1 MSSIIRSRRREA
13 AAPHRGRSLRR
24 HAAASALAALVG
36 LWPSA
41 AGAEVLLFSANTNQ
55 MQIFRGTAGFVDL
68 NGTTA
73 GGTTLTFAT
82 TQANQ
87 RVIITFN
94 ASCQVS
100 LTEALSAYAQVAILV
115 DPAGPGAEFSAPP
128 TNTTQ
133 TAPFCSRGDGV
144 AAAIVASARPS
155 VAGTHGVRV
164 RVTPRGP
171 DPSVVGV
178 ILTAMSLA
186 VTR

>member
-1 MSSIIRSRRREA
+1 V
-13 AAPHRGRSLRR
+13 AAP
-24 HAAASALAALVG
+24 ALAALVG
-36 LWPSA
+36 LWAPA
-41 AGAEVLLFSANTNQ
+41 ASAEVLLFSANTNQ
-55 MQIFRGTAGFVDL
+55 AQFFTGTAGFVDL
-68 NGTTA
+68 NGTAT

-100 LTEALSAYAQVAILV
+100 LTVDPNTYAQVTILV
-115 DPAGPGAEFSAPP
+115 DPAGSGAEFSAPP

-133 TAPFCSRGDGV
+133 VAPFCFRGDGV
-144 AAAIVASARPS
+144 AAAIVASARPA
-155 VAGTHGVRV
+155 VAGTHSVRV

-178 ILTAMSLA
+178 QLTAMSLA